1 MHTNSSQIFTNT
13 EKCTHEKGLLKED
26 VDGEGKKKVL
36 FPFGILGNQGWDK
49 TTTVR
54 C

>member
-1 MHTNSSQIFTNT
+1 MKKVYSRKMWM
-13 EKCTHEKGLLKED
+13 ER
-26 VDGEGKKKVL
+26 GKQKVL